1 MFNLLFPTLFYF
13 VFFLFKEEPHQV
25 HFMGHQKIEVEHKVI
40 SPDSLN
46 DPSKFYKVD
55 TNLVHIFYKI
65 QSEFEKPL
73 QISWGYRDL
82 RTNRQAGGAKN
93 SAHLQG
99 KAIDISLPESNREDI
114 KKLIRL
120 ATKFGV
126 LGIGVYKDAKIF
138 HIDIDVSKGRR
149 AWGSN
154 YSSSSIPSWAKKD
167 VNNHLRADT
176 TKFSKLEVIK
186 VEKKL
191 EEKKPIEKL
200 EDKVKVKKQ
209 EVKVTNKIYHTIKKC
224 DTLYSLSKK
233 NGTTVEDICKLN
245 KISNPSSIK
254 LGQKIRIK

>member
-1 MFNLLFPTLFYF
+1 
-13 VFFLFKEEPHQV
+13 
-25 HFMGHQKIEVEHKVI
+25 
-40 SPDSLN
+40 
-46 DPSKFYKVD
+46 
-55 TNLVHIFYKI
+55 
-65 QSEFEKPL
+65 
-73 QISWGYRDL
+73 
-82 RTNRQAGGAKN
+82 
-93 SAHLQG
+93 
-99 KAIDISLPESNREDI
+99 
-114 KKLIRL
+114 
-120 ATKFGV
+120 
-126 LGIGVYKDAKIF
+126 
-138 HIDIDVSKGRR
+138 
-149 AWGSN
+149 
-154 YSSSSIPSWAKKD
+154 

-209 EVKVTNKIYHTIKKC
+209 EVKVTNKIYHTIKKG

>member
-1 MFNLLFPTLFYF
+1 
-13 VFFLFKEEPHQV
+13 
-25 HFMGHQKIEVEHKVI
+25 MGYQKLEVEHRTI

-46 DPSKFYKVD
+46 DLSKFYKVD

-65 QSEFEKPL
+65 QSEFNKPL
-73 QISWGYRDL
+73 QISWGYRDPK
-82 RTNRQAGGAKN
+82 TNRQAGGAKN

-154 YSSSSIPSWAKKD
+154 YSSSSIPSWAKQD

-176 TKFSKLEVIK
+176 TKFVKPEVIK
-186 VEKKL
+186 VE
-191 EEKKPIEKL
+191 ENSP
-200 EDKVKVKKQ
+200 KVEAKVVVKKQ
-209 EVKVTNKIYHTIKKC
+209 EVKVSTKIYHTIKKG

-245 KISNPSSIK
+245 KINNPSSIK